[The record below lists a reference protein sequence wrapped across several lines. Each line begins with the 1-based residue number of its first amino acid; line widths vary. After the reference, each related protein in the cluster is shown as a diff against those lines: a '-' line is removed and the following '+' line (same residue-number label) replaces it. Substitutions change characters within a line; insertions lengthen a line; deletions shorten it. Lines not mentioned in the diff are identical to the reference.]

1 MNNGNLGH
9 DCRNNAN
16 NSTFQPIIDEVNKI
30 TYIKNNYSLID
41 SKASNFVNSDLLEK
55 EMEQNFQQKVKNT
68 KNVALFKNAKVPTL
82 NHQRSD
88 DKDVLERRKKIK
100 KRKRR
105 SDISFKIDG
114 TIKNKK
120 IMIDFDSNECN
131 RIKFTSIKRD
141 TTDGVKVKY

>member
-1 MNNGNLGH
+1 MNKQDLKEILLWWIKKRQNAKKNIEKIFHKLMNNGNLGH

-16 NSTFQPIIDEVNKI
+16 NSTFQPIIDEVNEI

-41 SKASNFVNSDLLEK
+41 SKVSNFVNSDLLEK
-55 EMEQNFQQKVKNT
+55 EMEQNFQQKVENI

-88 DKDVLERRKKIK
+88 DKDALECRKKMK

-105 SDISFKIDG
+105 SDVSF
-114 TIKNKK
+114 
-120 IMIDFDSNECN
+120 
-131 RIKFTSIKRD
+131 
-141 TTDGVKVKY
+141 